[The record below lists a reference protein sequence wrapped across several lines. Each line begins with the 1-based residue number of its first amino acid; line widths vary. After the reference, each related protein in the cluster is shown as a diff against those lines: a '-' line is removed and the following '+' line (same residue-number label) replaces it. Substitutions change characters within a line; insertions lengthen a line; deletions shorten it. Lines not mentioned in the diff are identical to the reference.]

1 MLFEYALQRW
11 PLQRF
16 GIRFLNFMQKKS
28 KQSLVYIALTYL
40 FMVMHENTATVTADA
55 VRISSKNN
63 ILHRNRRS
71 AQKEQIL
78 AKN

>member
-1 MLFEYALQRW
+1 
-11 PLQRF
+11 
-16 GIRFLNFMQKKS
+16 
-28 KQSLVYIALTYL
+28 
-40 FMVMHENTATVTADA
+40 MHENTATVTTDA
-55 VRISSKNN
+55 ARISSKNN